1 MARFARVS
9 ALLEDVLRHLHMLF
23 DAVFGLAYSV
33 GALRHEVGGWLACKH
48 GPTAAIL
55 RLLRRLGGGGL
66 WRVLYLV
73 LLSPAAGRFSPV
85 ALVLRILG
93 LVPEEVEHIAAER
106 DGGRSGEGSERDNSN
121 M

>member
-1 MARFARVS
+1 
-9 ALLEDVLRHLHMLF
+9 MLF

-33 GALRHEVGGWLACKH
+33 GALRHELGGWLACKH
-48 GPTAAIL
+48 GPTAAIV
-55 RLLRRLGGGGL
+55 RLLRRLGGGGV

-73 LLSPAAGRFSPV
+73 LLSPVAGRFSPV

-93 LVPEEVEHIAAER
+93 LVPEEVEEVEGERAEGR
-106 DGGRSGEGSERDNSN
+106 REGGMERDNSN